1 MLEQRRWP
9 ARRADFYHLP
19 VAQEHRAHAVLHSEG
34 RYHGDCRRWA
44 RRALARHQD
53 DVGKVIT
60 LPLARDAHHGG
71 FRTIGLL
78 PNMEGLVPPKK
89 QEKSND
95 LHA

>member
-1 MLEQRRWP
+1 MQS
-9 ARRADFYHLP
+9 YT
-19 VAQEHRAHAVLHSEG
+19 VKAVITAIVVGGLG
-34 RYHGDCRRWA
+34 
-44 RRALARHQD
+44 ALWLGIKTN
-53 DVGKVIT
+53 VGKVIA